1 MPRFQGSLTMPQQ
14 SREWVSANRET
25 IFAPNMAALKQAFR
39 DAGQEAPDFA
49 RLQLHTGKVDLPK
62 G

>member
-1 MPRFQGSLTMPQQ
+1 MPQQ
-14 SREWVSANRET
+14 SRDWVSANRET
-25 IFAPNMAALKQAFR
+25 ILAPNIAALKQAFR

-49 RLQLHTGKVDLPK
+49 RLQLHTGKVDVPK